1 MSLHTAAQH
10 LASKG
15 RDGDSMLVHMSPGE
29 VKGLQALAMAHGG
42 SLSINP
48 STGLAEASFLK
59 RILPMVAGAAITGL
73 SGGMINP
80 LTASMIVGGFEGV
93 RTGDLGQGLMAGLGA
108 YGGAGLGQG
117 LAAAGSTTS
126 GLQSAGFSEIP
137 STETLTKSLT
147 ADTGVGSSM
156 GINSFDAANVGQT
169 PLDPTKVSNFAD
181 AYTKGAATP
190 ETIGGRFTQMGQG
203 IGQLGTEGGRAAA
216 YNAMPTGTLPA
227 LGSTA
232 LSAMTP
238 EAPPIPGAPE
248 EEERYK
254 SSPYRYNLASNFSG
268 FTPAAPNPYYRP
280 TGLGYAAGGDVMM
293 AAGGT
298 YDDEPMGDTPG
309 MASGGIAGYAEGGKL
324 EMKRMSLGEGMY
336 RDTDEDTANLGA
348 YDAAKKRM
356 EKQFAAANL
365 KPKEMPKSGI
375 AKLGQMKAMASGGL
389 GSYSDGGRML
399 KGPGDGMSD
408 DIPAVIGKKQPAR
421 LADGEF
427 VVPADV
433 VSHLG
438 NGSTDAGAKKL
449 YSMMDKVRHARTGKK
464 KQAPAVKA
472 DKYMPA

>member
-1 MSLHTAAQH
+1 MSLHVAAQH
-10 LASKG
+10 LASRG

-48 STGLAEASFLK
+48 DTGLAEASFLK
-59 RILPMVAGAAITGL
+59 RILPTIAGIGL
-73 SGGMINP
+73 NLAFPGLGA
-80 LTASMIVGGFEGV
+80 LATAGIVGGGTALA
-93 RTGDLGQGLMAGLGA
+93 TGDINKGLMAGLGA
-108 YGGAGLGQG
+108 YGGAGIGQG
-117 LAAAGSTTS
+117 LAAAGGAQAGLASGAEALGTTPELLGTTEGMTNALS
-126 GLQSAGFSEIP
+126 SP
-137 STETLTKSLT
+137 STY
-147 ADTGVGSSM
+147 VGEDAMYSSM
-156 GINSFDAANVGQT
+156 IDPAKQQT
-169 PLDPTKVSNFAD
+169 FVD

-190 ETIGGRFTQMGQG
+190 ETLGGRFTQMGQG

-216 YNAMPTGTLPA
+216 YNALPTGTLPS
-227 LGSTA
+227 LGATA
-232 LSAMTP
+232 LNAMTP
-238 EAPPIPGAPE
+238 EAPPIPGQPE

-254 SSPYRYNLASNFSG
+254 GAPYRYNLSPNFSG
-268 FTPAAPNPYYRP
+268 YVPRQPKPYYTP
-280 TGLGYAAGGDVMM
+280 TGLGYAEGGDVMTT
-293 AAGGT
+293 AGGA
-298 YDDEPMGDTPG
+298 YEDEPMSDNPG
-309 MASGGIAGYAEGGKL
+309 MAAGGIAGYAAGGLK
-324 EMKRMSLGEGMY
+324 MKTMSPGEGIY
-336 RDTDEDTANLGA
+336 RDTDEDTASLGA
-348 YDAAKKRM
+348 YDAAMKRM
-356 EKQFAAANL
+356 EKQYAAANL

-389 GSYSDGGRML
+389 GGYSDGGRML

-464 KQAPAVKA
+464 KQAPAVKV

>member
-1 MSLHTAAQH
+1 
-10 LASKG
+10 
-15 RDGDSMLVHMSPGE
+15 
-29 VKGLQALAMAHGG
+29 MAHGG

-59 RILPMVAGAAITGL
+59 KILPMVAGAAITGL
-73 SGGMINP
+73 SGGAINP

-238 EAPPIPGAPE
+238 EAPGIPGAPE
-248 EEERYK
+248 EDERYK
-254 SSPYRYNLASNFSG
+254 SSPYRYNLSSGFRG

-280 TGLGYAAGGDVMM
+280 TGLGYAAGGDIMM
-293 AAGGT
+293 AGGGSF
-298 YDDEPMGDTPG
+298 DDEAMGDDVA
-309 MASGGIAGYAEGGKL
+309 MAGGGIAGYSGGGLK
-324 EMKRMSLGEGMY
+324 MKTMSLGEGIA
-336 RDTDEDTANLGA
+336 RDDDSDTSSLGT
-348 YDAAKKRM
+348 YDASKKRVQ
-356 EKQFAAANL
+356 KQYAAGNL
-365 KPKEMPKSGI
+365 KSTDMPKTNI
-375 AKLGQMKAMASGGL
+375 DKLGQIKTGIAAAAGGSI
-389 GSYSDGGRML
+389 GGYSDGGRML

-408 DIPAVIGKKQPAR
+408 SIPAVIGKRQPAR

-449 YSMMDKVRHARTGKK
+449 YSMMDKVRRARTGKK